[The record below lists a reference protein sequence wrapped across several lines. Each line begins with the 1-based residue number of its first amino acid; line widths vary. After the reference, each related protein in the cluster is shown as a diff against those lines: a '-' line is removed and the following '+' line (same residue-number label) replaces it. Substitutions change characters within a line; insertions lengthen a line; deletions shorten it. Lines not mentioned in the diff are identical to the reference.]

1 MRASNSENW
10 QVITSEVRESA
21 ARLMRGIRKGPY
33 SPPTLLKWDG
43 TFTDNSEQTI
53 STLMD
58 VHFPESTDIDID
70 ELINNSDDFSQPGD
84 NHNDDLD
91 WIRRDLVYSVA
102 SSFFDFKANGPNE
115 IKPVMI
121 KHLLQVAI
129 DILTNI

>member
-33 SPPTLLKWDG
+33 SPPTLLKRDG

-58 VHFPESTDIDID
+58 VHFPGSTDIDID
-70 ELINNSDDFSQPGD
+70 ELINNSDDLPTGRQP
-84 NHNDDLD
+84 
-91 WIRRDLVYSVA
+91 
-102 SSFFDFKANGPNE
+102 
-115 IKPVMI
+115 
-121 KHLLQVAI
+121 
-129 DILTNI
+129 